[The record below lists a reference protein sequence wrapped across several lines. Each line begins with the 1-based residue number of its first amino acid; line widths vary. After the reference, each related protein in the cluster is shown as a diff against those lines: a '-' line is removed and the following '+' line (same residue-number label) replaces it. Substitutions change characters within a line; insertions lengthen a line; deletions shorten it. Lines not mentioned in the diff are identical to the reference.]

1 MGEWLKQRGPADPW
15 HLTEPRAD
23 GGVSV
28 ACGSAVHAYDEADY
42 VSWTDPES
50 HPPDSERCP
59 SCQGVFSGVTPLW
72 APARAAAS
80 P

>member
-1 MGEWLKQRGPADPW
+1 MGEWVKHRGPAAPW
-15 HLTEPRAD
+15 HLTEPQVD

-28 ACGSAVHAYDEADY
+28 ACGSAVGPGGDADL
-42 VSWTDPES
+42 VSWTDPDR

-59 SCQGVFSGVTPLW
+59 ACQGVFSGVMPLVE
-72 APARAAAS
+72 PARHAVS

>member
-1 MGEWLKQRGPADPW
+1 MGEWVKHRGPADPW
-15 HLTEPRAD
+15 HLTEPQAD

-28 ACGSAVHAYDEADY
+28 ACGFAVRPGDDTDY

-50 HPPDSERCP
+50 HPPDSERCS
-59 SCQGVFSGVTPLW
+59 SCQGVFTGVTPLG
-72 APARAAAS
+72 APARQAAS